1 MFNELTLRLYTQSE
15 PVVKEY
21 AAECLSKLNIG
32 GKKPAF
38 AKTNGT
44 KFHRPQRGHKDTK
57 ISSSAFM
64 PCVQTA

>member
-44 KFHRPQRGHKDTK
+44 KFHRP
-57 ISSSAFM
+57 
-64 PCVQTA
+64 

>member
-1 MFNELTLRLYTQSE
+1 MFNELTLRLFTQSE
-15 PVVKEY
+15 PMVKEY

-38 AKTNGT
+38 AKTVQT
-44 KFHRPQRGHKDTK
+44 HRLQRGHKDTK